1 MKRGVIA
8 LFLLVLLVSPM
19 ILAEENNSTKERI
32 NIFQTNVTIPSF
44 DFLYLIE
51 TPEYKFNLTWVQLIV
66 YIVAISFIFMAILE
80 ILGYIAFETP
90 WVKALIAGA
99 IVAVIGIFGILQMLV
114 DLFYHG
120 IDNFKVIAWGVVAL
134 IVASLLIK
142 PIMNALKKRKRL
154 DKAEELGT
162 TAGAVLKSQKETG
175 EAITKAESSS

>member
-66 YIVAISFIFMAILE
+66 YIVAVSFIFIATLE
-80 ILGYIAFETP
+80 ILGYTSFETP

-99 IVAVIGIFGILQMLV
+99 LVVVIGIFGLLQMLV
-114 DLFYHG
+114 DFFYAG
-120 IDNFKVIAWGVVAL
+120 LDNFRLIAWIIVAL
-134 IVASLLIK
+134 ITAGLLVK
-142 PIMNALKKRKRL
+142 PIMGASKKHKRL
-154 DKAEELGT
+154 SKAEQLGKV
-162 TAGAVLKSQKETG
+162 AGAVLKSQKKTG
-175 EAITKAESSS
+175 EASAKEVSKS